1 MKLCQILHYFMH
13 TMVSP
18 HNFGQKWVKTCNKA
32 ERIDWILTFQVDEK
46 KPKKKH
52 IRPFS
57 HIATQVP
64 LSVLADNLNLP
75 DKKIPGELY
84 PYLK

>member
-1 MKLCQILHYFMH
+1 MIPLLVRLHCLYQLPKTWNINLNIYDIYLYF
-13 TMVSP
+13 
-18 HNFGQKWVKTCNKA
+18 
-32 ERIDWILTFQVDEK
+32 IFQVDDNK
-46 KPKKKH
+46 LPKKH
-52 IRPFS
+52 THPFS

-84 PYLK
+84 PYMK